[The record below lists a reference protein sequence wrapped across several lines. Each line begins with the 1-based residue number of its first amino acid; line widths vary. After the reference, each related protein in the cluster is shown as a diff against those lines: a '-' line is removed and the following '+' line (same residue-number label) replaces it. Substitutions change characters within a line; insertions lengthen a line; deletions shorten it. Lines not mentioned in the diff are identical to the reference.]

1 MQGITIT
8 DQTTDGFL
16 AVNLIDILQAI
27 GPLLLTTKWQFT
39 NLECFGK
46 TAESLYSYADSSS
59 YISGEI
65 LVQLAAKITQ
75 VIDGKFQA
83 YRGNEN
89 QPWLIITAVD
99 SSAYDVETVDENIL
113 VKLRQQFQQV
123 SELPGNISLMPK
135 LLTVLHTGD

>member
-27 GPLLLTTKWQFT
+27 GSVLLTTKWQIT
-39 NLECFGK
+39 NLECFGE
-46 TAESLYSYADSSS
+46 TAENLYSYADSSS
-59 YISGEI
+59 YISGET
-65 LVQLAAKITQ
+65 LLQLASKITQ
-75 VIDGKFQA
+75 VIDGKFQG

-113 VKLRQQFQQV
+113 VQLRQQFQQV
-123 SELPGNISLMPK
+123 SELPILI
-135 LLTVLHTGD
+135 TA